1 MAGTGIAA
9 GTTVTAVTATTV
21 TLSRA
26 TTAARTTESLDVSN
40 GGGAAI
46 SLTKADAGTWQ
57 LAGVNTYTGA
67 TTITNG
73 ILKLKANLAA
83 STIIADGSAITFS
96 SNTTTLTAGGTL
108 EFIGI
113 SGSATTEA
121 LGTLTPTAGAGKVTL
136 TSGGGGAAAN
146 LTFSSLGATTAAS
159 SVNFLTSGGGGGLI
173 TLTGQAETTALTLPG
188 TANFLGHLYVNGA
201 DFAAMNASAQVITPT
216 YGTTSGFVLGGAALT
231 AGSHNIVD
239 TAILSQAAVA
249 VTSLK
254 MTNANLTLAGNLTLN
269 LGALLQTGGS
279 AQIDGTVSGR
289 LILGALP
296 ATNIAIRVNGAS
308 DTLTLTSNVNIG
320 SAQTG
325 VFTKNGA
332 GTLVIAGTNAQ
343 TGATTINE
351 GTVRLSG
358 TSARLSAS
366 SVATILRQG
375 ATLDLNGQ
383 STGVAIGSF
392 DGAGTVTNTGTSP
405 ATLVV
410 GNVTTGAGI
419 FSGIIQD
426 GAGVTNVSVTGTT
439 GSPTWSGLNT
449 YTGVTTIGTGL
460 ATTANL

>member
-1 MAGTGIAA
+1 
-9 GTTVTAVTATTV
+9 
-21 TLSRA
+21 
-26 TTAARTTESLDVSN
+26 
-40 GGGAAI
+40 
-46 SLTKADAGTWQ
+46 
-57 LAGVNTYTGA
+57 
-67 TTITNG
+67 
-73 ILKLKANLAA
+73 
-83 STIIADGSAITFS
+83 
-96 SNTTTLTAGGTL
+96 
-108 EFIGI
+108 
-113 SGSATTEA
+113 
-121 LGTLTPTAGAGKVTL
+121 
-136 TSGGGGAAAN
+136 
-146 LTFSSLGATTAAS
+146 
-159 SVNFLTSGGGGGLI
+159 
-173 TLTGQAETTALTLPG
+173 
-188 TANFLGHLYVNGA
+188 
-201 DFAAMNASAQVITPT
+201 MNASAQVITPT